1 MKNFVLK
8 TLSSKRNLQ
17 KMACVQS
24 SISKSFSLKAEII
37 ESEILK
43 SFSSINKKF
52 NISPSIKQPVYESIQ
67 DSSISMDYIK
77 NKYFDT
83 KSTNEIDQ
91 IIKVLFREEVL
102 NLPKEKEYENLV
114 LFIKNC
120 KKYNYPD
127 YLTDVKFFKNKEI
140 RNFMLNTSLLE
151 TLSHKSSPY
160 SLQKEFE
167 AKIQVQN
174 LYKLRKGEKGEKMD
188 SITEKEFDLDK
199 YNYMNFLAET
209 STFEKLNKS
218 RKLEARNKQVLE
230 DFKKGD
236 SMIEKDDIGIRD
248 EVWKNHYVEYLK
260 KMKRKERKESLGM
273 SKHEEPYFNDSIEQS
288 KERIFE
294 ETSGD
299 FTKINNLRS
308 YITASEQA
316 QAEAEAKNNGNSQT
330 SQSTR
335 MNNTDGV
342 HVSNFATYIND
353 GTNEPFPFYGK
364 DDYPIEEFF
373 DETINLPDKDILFT
387 TLTAE
392 GQMSPLPP
400 KIADWLDRCYAD
412 AQFWHLFTSVVH
424 HQLFLDQHKAILL
437 TTIAQLQK
445 INWDIPNFSM
455 MDLSDIPL
463 PPSVIDYYNLLPKW
477 ARDHPTMKTV
487 VRGLEYHQP
496 WTSYKEKVMAVNWTL
511 QVLIGKD
518 KTYNELMSMSYQ
530 ADPEELTMDKLPAL
544 LEFDEEDS
552 RNILQHPEDE
562 ATDDEEME
570 IISTAEDVR
579 AIEKEEEEERKKKK
593 REEGRA
599 KRAAEEAKQ
608 AAAESKNKEDVEK
621 KKKEEADKKKKE
633 ETAAPEEEEAEEID
647 TQETRTEAKT
657 EDKELEDRMFTP
669 SNRSKRIFDKQEE
682 TMNIYDT
689 LYDKMKGIKKT
700 QNDSED
706 IEVTQIVDEQEYKK
720 VYGMKKLSKEDESL
734 SFSDELE
741 AFRRQNRE
749 QKNVV
754 ENKKEKIVSIL
765 RDLRSSTNLKAFD
778 EKVKIIKRNL
788 DEVTDKNYILEL
800 KNMKGIEKK
809 KENEIEDKSHLTADV
824 ILYPLSLL
832 NSNEFSD
839 AEKEII
845 SKYFNEYITDLP
857 EVVKSANIILIDQKK
872 DSQGNKVSETN
883 DDDIMSKISTF
894 ENESKETGEG
904 FDIDADYKESLKDED
919 TSVDVS
925 EDLGLQDAY
934 YKPKQDLDHRLKT
947 EDPIPFEFYLNEDG
961 FWNNYIAFHRKR
973 INPGQF
979 VHKPF
984 NPYMKNIKKNENI

>member
-8 TLSSKRNLQ
+8 TISSKRNLY
-17 KMACVQS
+17 KMASLHS
-24 SISKSFSLKAEII
+24 SISKSFSLKAEMI
-37 ESEILK
+37 ETEILK
-43 SFSSINKKF
+43 SFSSISKKF
-52 NISPSIKQPVYESIQ
+52 NISPSNKEPVYESIP

-83 KSTNEIDQ
+83 KSTKEIDQ

-127 YLTDVKFFKNKEI
+127 YLKDVKFFRNKEI

-151 TLSHKSSPY
+151 TLSQKSSPF
-160 SLQKEFE
+160 SLNKEFE

-174 LYKLRKGEKGEKMD
+174 LYKLRKGEKGEKID
-188 SITEKEFDLDK
+188 SITEKEFDLEK

-209 STFEKLNKS
+209 STFEKLTKS
-218 RKLEARNKQVLE
+218 RKIEAKNKKVLE
-230 DFKKGD
+230 EFKKGD
-236 SMIEKDDIGIRD
+236 NLIENDEVGIRD

-260 KMKRKERKESLGM
+260 KMKKNERKESLGL
-273 SKHEEPYFNDSIEQS
+273 SRFEEPYFNDTIEKS
-288 KERIFE
+288 KERIFD

-299 FTKINNLRS
+299 FSKHNNVKS
-308 YITASEQA
+308 FVDASE
-316 QAEAEAKNNGNSQT
+316 QAEAEAEAKKKGNSAA
-330 SQSTR
+330 SQSTQSNR
-335 MNNTDGV
+335 MNNADGV
-342 HVSNFATYIND
+342 HFANFATYLND
-353 GTNEPFPFYGK
+353 GTSEPFPFYGK

-373 DETINLPDKDILFT
+373 DETINLPDKDLVFA
-387 TLTAE
+387 TLAPE
-392 GQMSPLPP
+392 GEMSPIPP
-400 KIADWLDRCYAD
+400 KIADWLERCYAD
-412 AQFWHLFTSVVH
+412 SHFWHLFTSVVH
-424 HQLFLDQHKAILL
+424 QKLYVDQQKAGLIR
-437 TTIAQLQK
+437 TMAELQK
-445 INWDIPNFSM
+445 INWDAPNFTM
-455 MDLSDIPL
+455 MSFSDIPL
-463 PPSVIDYYNLLPKW
+463 PPSIIDYYNLLPKW

-487 VRGLEYHQP
+487 IRGLEYHQP
-496 WTSYKEKVMAVNWTL
+496 WTSYREKVMAVNWTL

-518 KTYNELMSMSYQ
+518 KTYNELLAMSYQ
-530 ADPEELTMDKLPAL
+530 ADPEELTMENLPAL
-544 LEFDEEDS
+544 LEHDEEET

-608 AAAESKNKEDVEK
+608 AAAENKNKEDAEK

-633 ETAAPEEEEAEEID
+633 EAAPEEEEAEETD
-647 TQETRTEAKT
+647 KQEARTEAKT

-669 SNRSKRIFDKQEE
+669 TNRSKRSFDKEEE
-682 TMNIYDT
+682 TLNIYDN
-689 LYDKMKGIKKT
+689 LYDKMRGKKKT
-700 QNDSED
+700 EDTEENSEN
-706 IEVTQIVDEQEYKK
+706 IDESEYKK
-720 VYGMKKLSKEDESL
+720 VYGMKKLSQEDETL
-734 SFSDELE
+734 SFADELE
-741 AFRRQNRE
+741 AFRRQNKE
-749 QKNVV
+749 QKSVV
-754 ENKKEKIVSIL
+754 ENKKEKIIAIL
-765 RDLRSSTNLKAFD
+765 RDLRGTNNLKTFD

-788 DEVTDKNYILEL
+788 DEVTDKKYINEL
-800 KNMKGIEKK
+800 RNIKVVEKK
-809 KENEIEDKSHLTADV
+809 KENEMEDKSHLTADV

-832 NSNEFSD
+832 NSNEFSE
-839 AEKEII
+839 AEREII
-845 SKYFNEYITDLP
+845 AKHFNEFITDIP
-857 EVVKSANIILIDQKK
+857 DVVRDANIIPLDQKK
-872 DSQGNKVSETN
+872 DAQGNKVSETN
-883 DDDIMSKISTF
+883 DDEIMSKISLF
-894 ENESKETGEG
+894 ETESKDAGEG

-934 YKPKQDLDHRLKT
+934 YKPKADLDYKLRS